1 MGTFGKIFTFPLS
14 LFPCYDILNLSCMKG
29 GLYLAVHKSG
39 EDYLEAI
46 LMIRQ
51 EKGFCRS
58 IDVAHH
64 LNVSKPSVSVAMG
77 QLRDNG
83 MITTDASGLLD
94 FTEKGYELASTI
106 YQRHCL
112 LTKFFRSL
120 GVSDAVAQADACKI
134 EHDISEETFQCFKRY
149 LQEHASESD
158 Q

>member
-1 MGTFGKIFTFPLS
+1 M
-14 LFPCYDILNLSCMKG
+14 
-29 GLYLAVHKSG
+29 AVHKSG

-51 EKGFCRS
+51 QKGNCRS

-64 LNVSKPSVSVAMG
+64 LNVSKPSVSVAMS

-94 FTEKGYELASTI
+94 FTEKGYELASSI

-112 LTKFFRSL
+112 LTDFFRSL
-120 GVSDAVAQADACKI
+120 GVSDATAQADACKI
-134 EHDISEETFQCFKRY
+134 EHDISEETFQCFKKY
-149 LQEHASESD
+149 LEAHAPSTD
-158 Q
+158 K